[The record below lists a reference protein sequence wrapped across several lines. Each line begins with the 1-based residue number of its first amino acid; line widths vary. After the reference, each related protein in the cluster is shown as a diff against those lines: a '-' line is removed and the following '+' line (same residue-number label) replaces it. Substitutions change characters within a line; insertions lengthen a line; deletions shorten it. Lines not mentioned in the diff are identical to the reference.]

1 MNARWLR
8 RTCVL
13 AGLFS
18 SAFAAI
24 ACLEPRPRLLWN
36 ASPSAPVGLYLVD
49 DFVLPRRGDLVVL
62 TPKAAIARLIEERGY
77 LPTGVPLLKHI
88 AALPGQSVCRRGA
101 KVTVDGKTMS
111 VARPHDRMGRT
122 MPVWQGCRC
131 VGADE
136 LFLLNPA
143 ADSLDG
149 RYFGPV
155 ASSSIVGI
163 ARPLLTRSRPGAPL
177 RWLPEPE
184 LNHATTRNEEHLP

>member
-88 AALPGQSVCRRGA
+88 AALPGHSVCRRGA
-101 KVTVDGKTMS
+101 KVSVDGKIMS
-111 VARPHDRMGRT
+111 VARSHDSMGRI
-122 MPVWQGCRC
+122 MPVWQGCQC
-131 VGADE
+131 IGADE

-143 ADSLDG
+143 AESLDG

-155 ASSSIVGI
+155 ASSSIIGM

-177 RWLPEPE
+177 RRLPERKFK
-184 LNHATTRNEEHLP
+184 HANTRNEEHLP